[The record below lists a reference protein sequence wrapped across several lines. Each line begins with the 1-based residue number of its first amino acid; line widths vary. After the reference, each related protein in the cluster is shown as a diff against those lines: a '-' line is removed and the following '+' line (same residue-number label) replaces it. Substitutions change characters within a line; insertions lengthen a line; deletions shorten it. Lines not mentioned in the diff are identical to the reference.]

1 MRVSEFIRQY
11 RRFADDLSPLISYFE
26 KYGQPHLAEILS
38 KSYVHEE
45 RPLLTDRQINF
56 RLSVEGN
63 VPHRLYNYV
72 ERRELIRDLEEI
84 GFGLSFMDL
93 LVVARVAWLQ
103 KFCAVVQRCSVGVF
117 LSPFIL
123 QFFLLQPFVTAVALA
138 RNFFQ
143 HIFLSFHEQ
152 L

>member
-1 MRVSEFIRQY
+1 MDAGNSHFSRSFAVHLSTFFFQPSHIFFQPSHILRVSEFIRQY

-72 ERRELIRDLEEI
+72 ERRELIRDLEEVLI
-84 GFGLSFMDL
+84 RLASLG
-93 LVVARVAWLQ
+93 R
-103 KFCAVVQRCSVGVF
+103 R
-117 LSPFIL
+117 
-123 QFFLLQPFVTAVALA
+123 FVKY
-138 RNFFQ
+138 
-143 HIFLSFHEQ
+143 EK
-152 L
+152 